1 MLANVTVDQI
11 LDDLEY
17 YGHTEWAER
26 LRKNL
31 ELACDTLDM
40 HWQSDMQKQVDWM
53 LYKEK
58 HGITNWSP
66 CMC

>member
-40 HWQSDMQKQVDWM
+40 HWQSDMQKQIDWM
-53 LYKEK
+53 KYKEK
-58 HGITNWSP
+58 HGITNWSSG
-66 CMC
+66 MC

>member
-31 ELACDTLDM
+31 ELACDTLNM
-40 HWQSDMQKQVDWM
+40 HWQSDRVC
-53 LYKEK
+53 LY
-58 HGITNWSP
+58 S
-66 CMC
+66 